1 MPHSHHH
8 SSIATILLAMLM
20 LASTAC
26 STTDQTTITATPD
39 DTTAT
44 PGDGTASPPSSP
56 PTPTNP
62 IPEST
67 VPDSSLGSMSTEPD
81 RVVYQLPDLVL
92 TNLNDRS
99 TPLSRLCWAVW
110 EFLRM
115 AVIEAIGAI
124 ALAFP
129 EQFEVADSNLNE
141 ITEGED
147 DPVGPVGV
155 ANEESEESISAT
167 DTYGFLDALDSI
179 SEPQIIGVI
188 DDQSLSEELQVFAK
202 AFFEW
207 VKAIEEQAEAVGF
220 IGVDYSQLPYKD
232 FDSLPNVDVF
242 DEAQCWPSVED
253 LEEYKEYWE

>member
-1 MPHSHHH
+1 
-8 SSIATILLAMLM
+8 MLM

-62 IPEST
+62 IPET
-67 VPDSSLGSMSTEPD
+67 TEPDSSLGSTSIEPD
-81 RVVYQLPDLVL
+81 PFIYQHPDLVL

-99 TPLSRLCWAVW
+99 TPLGRLCWAVW

-115 AVIEAIGAI
+115 GYVEVIGAI
-124 ALAFP
+124 AAANP

-147 DPVGPVGV
+147 DPVVPVGV
-155 ANEESEESISAT
+155 ANVESEESISET

-179 SEPQIIGVI
+179 SELQVVRVV
-188 DDQSLSEELQVFAK
+188 DDPGLSEELQVFAK

-207 VKAIEEQAEAVGF
+207 VEAIEEQAKTVGF
-220 IGVDYSQLPYKD
+220 IGVDYSKLPYKD
-232 FDSLPNVDVF
+232 FDSLPNVEVF
-242 DEAQCWPSVED
+242 DEALREDSTQCWPSVED
-253 LEEYKEYWE
+253 IEEYKDHW

>member
-1 MPHSHHH
+1 MPHNNYH
-8 SSIATILLAMLM
+8 SSFAAILLATLM
-20 LASTAC
+20 LASIAC
-26 STTDQTTITATPD
+26 STTDRTPITAAPG

-44 PGDGTASPPSSP
+44 PGDTTATSSP
-56 PTPTNP
+56 PTTTNP
-62 IPEST
+62 IPET
-67 VPDSSLGSMSTEPD
+67 TEPDSSPGSTSTEPD
-81 RVVYQLPDLVL
+81 PFIYQHPDLVL

-99 TPLSRLCWAVW
+99 TPLGRLCWAVW

-115 AVIEAIGAI
+115 GYVEVIGAI
-124 ALAFP
+124 AAANP
-129 EQFEVADSNLNE
+129 EQFEVADSNLNG
-141 ITEGED
+141 IAEGED
-147 DPVGPVGV
+147 DTVGPVGV

-242 DEAQCWPSVED
+242 DEEQCWPSVED
-253 LEEYKEYWE
+253 IEEYEESMK